1 MRQVAAAIAVF
12 CLFAPRAAA
21 GQTSAARSER
31 IVTAQEERDRL
42 SVQVAAGPMVTLV
55 GGGSVLSAAF
65 GYSPTSRLELIVN
78 VERNHLP
85 FQSTNIAGGSGA
97 TRGGSMMFASGEV
110 RFTFLPTTRVLP
122 FVMAGAGRGVSRPN
136 VNDSFPNPIENDLR
150 VLYLGGGVRIPLRH
164 GFSLLSD
171 ARCMLGLEGYDSV
184 LGVWPVR
191 AGLAWRF

>member
-12 CLFAPRAAA
+12 SLFVPRAAA
-21 GQTSAARSER
+21 GQTSAARGER
-31 IVTAQEERDRL
+31 IETAQEERDRL

-65 GYSPTSRLELIVN
+65 GYSPTSRLELLVN

-85 FQSTNIAGGSGA
+85 FQSTSIAGGTSA
-97 TRGGSMMFASGEV
+97 TRGGSMTFASGEV
-110 RFTFLPTTRVLP
+110 RFSFLPTTRVSP

-136 VNDSFPNPIENDLR
+136 LNDTFPNPIENDLR
-150 VLYLGGGVRIPLRH
+150 VLYVGGGVRIPLRH
-164 GFSLLSD
+164 GFSLLGD
-171 ARCMLGLEGYDSV
+171 ARCMLGLEGYDGV

-191 AGLAWRF
+191 VGLAWRF